1 MHSIFTS
8 TFEADTI
15 IIPLLQM
22 KKLRPRE
29 VNSFKIRQL
38 VSRKSDTELRQSGSR
53 AFLITTLH
61 CLYIVTPK
69 WQSEHELTVS

>member
-8 TFEADTI
+8 TFESDTI

-53 AFLITTLH
+53 ACLFNHDITLP
-61 CLYIVTPK
+61 LYSNS
-69 WQSEHELTVS
+69 QMAE